1 MKGGAKMGQTPFDVN
16 VRHDGTMDI
25 VTIRGEV
32 DLDMAPLRSDAFAG
46 LEFRGIRRPERSD
59 LHGFSS
65 ELAVLLR
72 QKAQMNG
79 GERVRQLLG
88 PTRLKTATSPSPTRS
103 TVARAS
109 NLKMSK

>member
-1 MKGGAKMGQTPFDVN
+1 LLVSNFGAF
-16 VRHDGTMDI
+16 
-25 VTIRGEV
+25 V
-32 DLDMAPLRSDAFAG
+32 DLREVTYMD
-46 LEFRGIRRPERSD
+46 
-59 LHGFSS
+59 SS

-109 NLKMSK
+109 KLKMSK